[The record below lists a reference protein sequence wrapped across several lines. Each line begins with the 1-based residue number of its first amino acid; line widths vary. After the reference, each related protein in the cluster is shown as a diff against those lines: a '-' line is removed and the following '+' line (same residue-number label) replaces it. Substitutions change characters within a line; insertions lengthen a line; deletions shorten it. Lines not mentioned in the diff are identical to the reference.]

1 MRNFILSVVIL
12 LPFFIFAQSNPNQL
26 PCATDKLMQDMITD
40 FPEVRQRL
48 ESFNQMIK
56 ESGQNKN
63 GQNTLQSIPLPGSIT
78 IPVVVYI
85 IHDGTTLTN
94 ISDAQVNDQMVAL
107 NNYFYSTGIKF
118 CLATKVNGTGAIP
131 TVNTTDIQTTPGII
145 HINNATLSNHYSTS
159 QLPLVATASPQ
170 ITKERYLRIWVVKS
184 IDGPNSGTAGYS
196 MFPNT
201 SPIFDGIVM
210 RYNVFGNG
218 NPNLLANYN
227 LGKVLAHEVGHYLF
241 LYHTFEGGCSTY
253 FNDCS
258 MDGDKVCDT
267 PRVASPNFNCV
278 SGTNSCPE
286 TPAIPDDLSNYMDYG
301 NNNCQDHFTNG
312 QIERMLNVLQSSR
325 SQLYATENII
335 FTGTCGSNNL
345 LSATI
350 IPSDYTPCASATLAT
365 TFTAPTATTYSW
377 NFGDAFATG
386 ANPNTATTQFA
397 SHIYTSAANSP
408 YTVTLTVT
416 NALGESRTSSEQI
429 FVTNCQPIN
438 NEDSFWFV
446 DGSYGL
452 SFSTGRPIFD
462 PTFPTTGNTTL
473 SDNSQCDSSGNLL
486 FYTDKYKIMNRQ
498 HVQINTTD
506 LMEFTGGGQ
515 SNQVLI
521 VPKPPLTGN
530 TITQYYIFT
539 QQAYTSSVADIGF
552 RYSIVNV
559 SGTNATLGAYKQP
572 VIVPSNYGFDYTT
585 DGAALGVFCLTA
597 VKKCNSNDYWI
608 ITMLKRGNQFYLV
621 VFSLTNTGLTYNS
634 EQLVVN
640 ASGSF
645 SFDGQL
651 TFAPHGNKLALT
663 HGYGGVNCY
672 IYDFNKAQGI
682 VSSNYIPLSIPV
694 TASTYGQ
701 SQGCSFSPDSNLFY
715 MTDLYAKRLY
725 QFNINSTNILNS
737 RIQVA
742 SSNTGPISLRLG
754 PDNKIYSTM
763 LSYTTSY
770 KKLSVIHNPNNLA
783 TIEDPNACNFT
794 VNGPVAPGFVGRVGP
809 GLPNTIEAKQE
820 TAYFSPNTPNVIS
833 KYITACNT
841 YKFFPN
847 VCGTSFVWTFT
858 NTTTGISVTTTD
870 TNPTY
875 NFSQNGTYIVTVKDI
890 LNNLLG
896 TSSPIVIANSPAS
909 SIDGST
915 TACLTRPNESI
926 TNNSTFLN
934 NGETATW
941 TITGGAGSI
950 TGAINN
956 QPSVNIS
963 WSSLPGTITLTK
975 VSASG
980 CTNVSTRT
988 ITSLCAPLGTDDFDN
1003 EGLII
1008 APNPSTGIFTISST
1022 NSLGKVSMH
1031 VFDIRGRIILSQMDV
1046 DFNSND
1052 KTLDLSG
1059 CQSGIYILKIIG
1071 TDFNS
1076 SYKLIKN

>member
-1 MRNFILSVVIL
+1 MRNFILSVALVIPL
-12 LPFFIFAQSNPNQL
+12 FIFAQSNPNQL
-26 PCATDKLMQDMITD
+26 PCATDKLMQDLTTD

-56 ESGQNKN
+56 ESSQNKN

-94 ISDAQVNDQMVAL
+94 ISDAQVNDQMAAL

-118 CLATKVNGTGAIP
+118 CLATKVNGTGSIP
-131 TVNTTDIQTTPGII
+131 TVNTTDVQTTPGII
-145 HINNATLSNHYSTS
+145 HINNATLSNHYSTA
-159 QLPLVATASPQ
+159 QLPLVATANPQ
-170 ITKERYLRIWVVKS
+170 ITKERYIRIWVVKS

-201 SPIFDGIVM
+201 SPVFDGIVM

-258 MDGDKVCDT
+258 MDGDRVCDT

-278 SGTNSCPE
+278 TGTNSCPE

-301 NNNCQDHFTNG
+301 NNNCQDHFSNG

-325 SQLYATENII
+325 SQLYATENTIY
-335 FTGTCGSNNL
+335 TGTCGSNNL

-350 IPSDYTPCASATLAT
+350 TPSDFSPCASSTLAT
-365 TFTAPTATTYSW
+365 IFTAPTATTYSW

-416 NALGESRTSSEQI
+416 NAAGETRTSSEQI

-438 NEDSFWFV
+438 NVNSYWFV

-462 PTFPTTGNTTL
+462 PTFSSTAITTL

-498 HVQINTTD
+498 HVQINSTD
-506 LMEFTGGGQ
+506 LMEFTGTGQ

-530 TITQYYIFT
+530 LITQYYIFT
-539 QQAYTSSVADIGF
+539 QQTYNSNAADVGF
-552 RYSIVNV
+552 RYSIVNI
-559 SGTNATLGAYKQP
+559 SGTNATMGAYKQP

-585 DGAALGVFCLTA
+585 DGAALGLNCLTA

-608 ITMLKRGNQFYLV
+608 LTMLKRGSQFYLV
-621 VFSLTNTGLTYNS
+621 VFSLTNTGLIYNS

-640 ASGSF
+640 TTGSF
-645 SFDGQL
+645 SFEGQL
-651 TFAPHGNKLALT
+651 TFAPNGNKLALT
-663 HGYGGVNCY
+663 HGYGGINCY

-682 VSSNYIPLSIPV
+682 ISSNYIPLSIPV
-694 TASTYGQ
+694 TSSTYGQ

-715 MTDLYAKRLY
+715 MTDMHAKRLY
-725 QFNINSTNILNS
+725 QFNINSVNILGS
-737 RIQVA
+737 RIEVG
-742 SSNTGPISLRLG
+742 SLTVGPNSLRLG
-754 PDNKIYSTM
+754 PDNKIYASM
-763 LSYTTSY
+763 VSFNGLYQ
-770 KKLSVIHNPNNLA
+770 KLSVIHNPNNLA
-783 TIEDPNACNFT
+783 TTANPNACNLT
-794 VNGPVAPGFVGRVGP
+794 LNGPKWNGFGSNVGP

-847 VCGTSFVWTFT
+847 VCGNSFVWTFT
-858 NTTTGISVTTTD
+858 NTTTGTSITTTV

-875 NFSQNGTYIVTVKDI
+875 NFPQNGTYVVTVRDN
-890 LNNLLG
+890 LNTLLG
-896 TSSPIVIANSPAS
+896 TSSPIIITNSPAG

-915 TACLTRPNESI
+915 TACLTRTNESI

-950 TGAINN
+950 SGAINN

-980 CTNVSTRT
+980 CTNVSTKT
-988 ITSLCAPLGTDDFDN
+988 ISSFCATLGTNDIEN
-1003 EGLII
+1003 QGLMIS
-1008 APNPSTGIFTISST
+1008 PNPSTGIFTISST
-1022 NSLGKVSMH
+1022 NSIGKVSMH
-1031 VFDIRGRIILSQMDV
+1031 VFDIRGRIILSQTDV
-1046 DFNSND
+1046 DFNSDD

-1059 CQSGIYILKIIG
+1059 CQSGMYILKIIG
-1071 TDFNS
+1071 SDFNS